1 METLGKLHQI
11 ERFIYKYGIIY
22 YHKMENLITLN
33 MVKENEDKLEGII
46 FTSLQLNILKK
57 RLQKKQL
64 SSNEKTYY
72 YKYIK
77 PKLKAM
83 LSFFDINEINIKGKE
98 HMIDKRIETAI
109 NILNKIKRKHKG
121 KKIMIS
127 GSFLFNKNY
136 NDIDVFIFTK
146 YDKEDYNKGGIHVNF
161 LPENA
166 IDSLFFS
173 SLSEVSI
180 SNFQYTPKNEFN
192 VELSN
197 ILQNYEFLV
206 NSILNREDYQK
217 ELRDFLLNTE
227 YISKGVILNTKQLY
241 LLRKRINK
249 IKIISSMLINALL
262 LRYNKDKLINL
273 KKNIS
278 DYKGLLKQYKSKNLD
293 EYIQTYEKVIEL
305 AA

>member
-1 METLGKLHQI
+1 
-11 ERFIYKYGIIY
+11 
-22 YHKMENLITLN
+22 MENLITLDMLN
-33 MVKENEDKLEGII
+33 KARNELEGRI

-64 SSNEKTYY
+64 DSNEKTYY

-83 LSFFDINEINIKGKE
+83 LSFFNISEINIMGRE
-98 HMIDKRIETAI
+98 YMIDDRIAEAVE
-109 NILNKIKRKHKG
+109 ILNKIKKKHKN
-121 KKIMIS
+121 KRIMIS

-146 YDKEDYNKGGIHVNF
+146 YDKEDYNKGKMHVNF

-166 IDSLFFS
+166 LGSLFFS

-180 SNFQYTPKNEFN
+180 SNFYYIHKNEFDIG
-192 VELSN
+192 LSN
-197 ILQNYEFLV
+197 VLQNYELLI
-206 NSILNREDYQK
+206 NSILNKENYQK

-227 YISKGVILNTKQLY
+227 YISTGVILNTKQLY
-241 LLRKRINK
+241 ALRKKINRIK
-249 IKIISSMLINALL
+249 MISNTLINALIL
-262 LRYNKDKLINL
+262 GYNKNRLNNL
-273 KKNIS
+273 KRYIA
-278 DYKGLLKQYKSKNLD
+278 DYRKLLKQYKSSNLN
-293 EYIQTYEKVIEL
+293 EYIQTYEKVIKL